1 MTVTS
6 AKGFTLIELMIVVAI
21 IGILAAL
28 AIPAYQDY
36 SIRAKLS
43 EVLVAS
49 SVPKNMLSDGYTQDR
64 VVGLNAAAVTINLI
78 PVMEKTSKYVGNYCV
93 GTPAGAG
100 VACTP
105 YTSDGTWTLYV
116 TVRATASNGIPAG
129 LDGNTI
135 TLSPNVNNAAPLPT
149 STESID
155 WACASE
161 SSMTASSRGM
171 TNIALGT
178 LPARYVPAECR

>member
-1 MTVTS
+1 MN
-6 AKGFTLIELMIVVAI
+6 ARHARGFTLIELMIVVAI
-21 IGILAAL
+21 IGILAAV

-43 EVLVAS
+43 EALVAS

-64 VVGLNAAAVTINLI
+64 VAGLNAAAVAINLI
-78 PVMEKTSKYVGNYCV
+78 PLTEKTSKYVANFCV
-93 GTPAGAG
+93 GTPGAVG
-100 VACTP
+100 AACTP
-105 YTSDGTWTLYV
+105 YTPDGAWTIYV

-129 LDGNTI
+129 LDGNTF
-135 TLSPNVNNAAPLPT
+135 TLSPNVNNAAPQAS

-155 WACASE
+155 WACAS
-161 SSMTASSRGM
+161 ASSTTATDRGM
-171 TNIALGT
+171 TNITLGT